1 MKNDKKGASLLDYII
16 RQEHTNDL
24 PGIREVNIKAF
35 ENGEN
40 EARLVDLVRKS
51 EHFIPELSLVAEKED
66 GEIIGHILF
75 STIHLVTKNATLPTL
90 GLAPMAVKPGY
101 QNEGIGSEL
110 VKAGLKACEALG
122 FKHVFV
128 LGHPSF
134 YPKFGFT
141 PSKTFCIQSPFP
153 VPDEVFM
160 AIELQKGGLSGLQG
174 KIEYPPA
181 FSAVT

>member
-1 MKNDKKGASLLDYII
+1 MKNKNEGAFLLNYII
-16 RQEHTNDL
+16 RQEHINDL
-24 PGIREVNIKAF
+24 PGIREVNKKAF

-40 EARLVDLVRKS
+40 EARLVDLIRNS

-90 GLAPMAVKPGY
+90 GLAPMAVMPGY

-110 VKAGLKACEALG
+110 VKAGLKDCEALG

-141 PSKTFCIQSPFP
+141 PSITFCIQSPFP
-153 VPDEVFM
+153 VPDEVFL